1 MSDDFRI
8 EVTPYHQQLAARL
21 ALATIERNAERFE
34 TGLAEVLAAG
44 VKAALAVL
52 TVQSRN
58 LAAAVLLLHDVED
71 ARIIF
76 QRTIFDA
83 QTGD

>member
-8 EVTPYHQQLAARL
+8 EVTPYHQELAARL
-21 ALATIERNAERFE
+21 ALATIERSTDRFE
-34 TGLAEVLAAG
+34 TGLGEVLAAG
-44 VKAALAVL
+44 TRAAAAVL

-58 LAAAVLLLHDVED
+58 LAAAMLVLHGVED
-71 ARIIF
+71 ARTLF